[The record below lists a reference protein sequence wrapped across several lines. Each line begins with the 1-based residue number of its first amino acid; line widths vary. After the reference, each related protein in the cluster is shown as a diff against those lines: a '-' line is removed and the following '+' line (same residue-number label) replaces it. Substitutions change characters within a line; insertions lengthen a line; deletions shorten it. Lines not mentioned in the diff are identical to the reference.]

1 MRWIVPVLFVAVACG
16 GPEIPT
22 HSGYKNEKSKFWLK
36 AKTLKIDEKGEI
48 KTDGELVYGEFK
60 RARWYAIETPTHGE
74 LSLRLEI
81 TPPGDATNED
91 FDLGFEVLGA
101 GYRVIHKSDLED
113 DDAHEVTKTTKLVE
127 LVPGRY
133 LVHVFLQGRMDSAE
147 YTLRGTFKST
157 PAAEQESDFPSQVA
171 YLDPLPMVPLND
183 DAPKNWKPEKKPV
196 VVKTTGR
203 KPKDPVE
210 KKQPVAAAAV
220 TARIMSVN
228 VVPGGTQILIG
239 RGTAS
244 GAIDGM
250 KAKIAGVGD
259 TPKIGNCKETSCTAV
274 FKATPDQVKG
284 GGGTV
289 TLLP

>member
-1 MRWIVPVLFVAVACG
+1 MRWIVLVLFVAVACG
-16 GPEIPT
+16 GPEVPA
-22 HSGYKNEKSKFWLK
+22 HSGYKSEKSKAWLK

-48 KTDGELVYGEFK
+48 KTDGELAYAEFK

-81 TPPGDATNED
+81 TPPGDATNDD

-127 LVPGRY
+127 LVPGKY
-133 LVHVFLQGRMDSAE
+133 LVHLYLQGRMDTAE

-157 PAAEQESDFPSQVA
+157 PPAEQKSDFPAQVA

-183 DAPKNWKPEKKPV
+183 DAPKNYKPDKKPV

-203 KPKDPVE
+203 KPEKVIDKKPPPVS
-210 KKQPVAAAAV
+210 AIN
-220 TARIMSVN
+220 ARIMSIN

-244 GAIDGM
+244 GATDGM
-250 KAKIAGVGD
+250 KAKISGVGEVA
-259 TPKIGNCKETSCTAV
+259 KIGNCKETSCTAV

-289 TLLP
+289 TLSP

>member
-1 MRWIVPVLFVAVACG
+1 MRWIVPVLFLAVACG

-22 HSGYKNEKSKFWLK
+22 HSGYKNEKTKSWLK

-48 KTDGELVYGEFK
+48 KTDGELVYAEYK

-101 GYRVIHKSDLED
+101 GYRVLHKSDLED

-127 LVPGRY
+127 LPPGKY
-133 LVHVFLQGRMDSAE
+133 LVHLFLQGRMDTAE

-157 PAAEQESDFPSQVA
+157 AVAEQPSDFPAQVA
-171 YLDPLPMVPLND
+171 FLDPLPMVPLND
-183 DAPKNWKPEKKPV
+183 DAPKGYKPDKKPV

-203 KPKDPVE
+203 KPEKIVE
-210 KKQPVAAAAV
+210 KKPPPAAAV
-220 TARIMSVN
+220 TARIMSIN

-244 GAIDGM
+244 GATDGM
-250 KAKIAGVGD
+250 RARISGVGE
-259 TPKIGNCKETSCTAV
+259 TKIGNCKETSCTAV

-284 GGGTV
+284 GGGMV
-289 TLLP
+289 TLVP

>member
-1 MRWIVPVLFVAVACG
+1 MRWIVLVLFLAVACG
-16 GPEIPT
+16 GPEVPA
-22 HSGYKNEKSKFWLK
+22 HSGYKNEKSKPWLK
-36 AKTLKIDEKGEI
+36 PKTLRIDEKGEI
-48 KTDGELVYGEFK
+48 KADGELVYAEYK
-60 RARWYAIETPTHGE
+60 RARWYAIETPTNGE

-91 FDLGFEVLGA
+91 FDLGFEVIGA

-113 DDAHEVTKTTKLVE
+113 DDAHELTKTTKLVE
-127 LVPGRY
+127 LPPGKY
-133 LVHVFLQGRMDSAE
+133 LVHLYLQGRMDNAE

-157 PAAEQESDFPSQVA
+157 PPAEVESDFPAQVA
-171 YLDPLPMVPLND
+171 FLDPLPMVPLND
-183 DAPKNWKPEKKPV
+183 DAPKNYRPAKKPV

-203 KPKDPVE
+203 KPKVPVE
-210 KKQPVAAAAV
+210 KKPVPVAAV

-244 GAIDGM
+244 GASDGM
-250 KAKIAGVGD
+250 TARIAGVGH